1 MPVKEE
7 LSAAEESEIND
18 LAYKIAQANKQK
30 IAHAQIQ
37 VQQALNGPVAPVR
50 WVTVLQS
57 ICCKTPSLTQV
68 M

>member
-37 VQQALNGPVAPVR
+37 VQQALNGPVAQVR
-50 WVTVLQS
+50 
-57 ICCKTPSLTQV
+57 
-68 M
+68 